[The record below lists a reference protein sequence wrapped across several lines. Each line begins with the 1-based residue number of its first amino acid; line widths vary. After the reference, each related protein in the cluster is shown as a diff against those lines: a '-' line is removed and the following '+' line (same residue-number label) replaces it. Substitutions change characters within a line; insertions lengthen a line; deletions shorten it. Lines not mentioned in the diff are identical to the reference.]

1 MLGNASMQVNR
12 ERRRCAI
19 ESMNPPPDEDETLK
33 NSAPQLFGEGFSEKA
48 KERDEELQCLNQA
61 SLAVLPTLHTWKWF
75 GETSI
80 THLYTLECEFGLQE
94 DTSKLVTNVSYVL
107 IMCD

>member
-1 MLGNASMQVNR
+1 MCYR
-12 ERRRCAI
+12 EY
-19 ESMNPPPDEDETLK
+19 ESPPPDEDEILR

-48 KERDEELQCLNQA
+48 KEQDEELRCLNQA
-61 SLAVLPTLHTWKWF
+61 SLAMPPTLHTWKWS

-94 DTSKLVTNVSYVL
+94 GSSKWVTNVPYVL